1 MERPTVRKILIPII
15 ALFIILT
22 SVLCFAAC
30 NDTTDVGIE
39 TPPASDESNNA
50 QEPPEV
56 QDPGYSR
63 IEYKSIKVYDTL
75 YPHEDTPIPG
85 VGAEDAYPRERYFK
99 FIPAYTSD
107 YEIWTSIGETGTVT
121 INGTVYKSNG
131 GEGDTKLKVRM
142 EAGEWYYID
151 IKLGEEFKAYRF
163 AFGLFTHT
171 GFDNVTIAPGEK
183 YVVRVSAEETGVK
196 RYISQNPAIVF
207 FSLYKRDKD
216 IDGSYVTDSHFSG
229 VNMSPRL
236 DVYFG
241 SAGKDDFKYIIF
253 ENVSDTEQTLEVT
266 EEEIASVS
274 LNEAFEIDWKSGEGY
289 YFVKY
294 VETGA
299 AEEKVSRM
307 VMLETNEFWY
317 YALDSQGKSYGR
329 PTPRPMS
336 FVIDIENGTYYLGFR
351 FQYKKDGIYTV
362 TIKE

>member
-1 MERPTVRKILIPII
+1 MKKTFITIV

-22 SVLCFAAC
+22 SAIYLAAC
-30 NDTTDVGIE
+30 NDTTDEGVE

-50 QEPPEV
+50 QEPTEV

-63 IEYKSIKVYDTL
+63 IEYKSITVYDTVN
-75 YPHEDTPIPG
+75 PVNDTPIPG
-85 VGAEDAYPRERYFK
+85 VGAEDAYPRERYFV
-99 FIPAYTSD
+99 FIPTYTSD
-107 YEIWTSIGETGTVT
+107 YEILTYIGETGTVK
-121 INGTVYKSNG
+121 INDEIYEANG
-131 GEGDTKLKVRM
+131 VQGYTSIKLRMTQGEV
-142 EAGEWYYID
+142 YYID

-163 AFGLFTHT
+163 SFGLFTHT

-241 SAGKDDFKYIIF
+241 SAGNDDFKYIIF

-266 EEEIASVS
+266 EEGIESVS

-299 AEEKVSRM
+299 AEEKVSRE
-307 VMLETNEFWY
+307 VLLTTNEYQYF
-317 YALDSQGKSYGR
+317 ALDSQGKSYGR
-329 PTPRPMS
+329 ATPRPMS

-351 FQYKKDGIYTV
+351 FQYKKDGIYTI
-362 TIKE
+362 TIKD